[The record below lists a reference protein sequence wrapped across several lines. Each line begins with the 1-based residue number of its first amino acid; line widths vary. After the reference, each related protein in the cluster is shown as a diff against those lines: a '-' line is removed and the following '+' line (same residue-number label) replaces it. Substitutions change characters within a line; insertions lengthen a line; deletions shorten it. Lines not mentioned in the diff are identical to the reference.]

1 MMTTISTVSALL
13 AAAAL
18 TGGVMGK
25 DSTSITIY
33 SSAQPGAIPAEM
45 YRPVAGGTQYGG
57 NFYRQIP
64 GYAMV
69 RQNLSLEIAKGVG
82 ELRLTEVAA
91 LIEPTTVQFVS
102 LSDPGTKVLEQDFK
116 FDLVSNEKL
125 IQRFLG
131 QEVSATVSR
140 GEKAEVVRGTL
151 LSGAFGSIVLQRQ
164 DGGVEVLNG
173 VQAISFPTLP
183 GGLMTKPTLAWKV
196 SSEKGGKQDVRVSYQ
211 TEGITWWADYNL
223 VLEEGKTAN
232 EGKVDVSAWVSILNQ
247 SGGTYNDATL
257 KLIAGEVHRAPP
269 QYFERARGYPQPPMS
284 MVKEESAGFQE
295 KSFFEYHLYTL
306 GRPATIP
313 DNSTKQLELF
323 PTARGIAC
331 EKVLVYNGLSELG
344 VWYGGEPMGDQNY
357 GVQSK
362 KDVDIYLRFENS
374 EKKGMGMP
382 LPAGRIR
389 VSKLDPA
396 DGSLEFIG
404 EDTIKHTPREEEVLV
419 RLGKAFD
426 VVGER
431 KQVDFSIDMNRKT
444 MSETIEVKVRNRKQE
459 AVEVVVQERL
469 YRWTNWE
476 ITKPTTEFR
485 KLDASTI
492 QFPVKIEKDGEAVV
506 RYTVRY
512 TW

>member
-1 MMTTISTVSALL
+1 MSIPTTAASLL
-13 AAAAL
+13 AVAAL
-18 TGGVMGK
+18 TAGAIAK
-25 DSTSITIY
+25 DSTSLTIY

-45 YRPVAGGTQYGG
+45 YRPVAGGSQYAG

-64 GYAMV
+64 GYAMI
-69 RQNLSLEIAKGVG
+69 RQNLSMEIAKGVG
-82 ELRLTEVAA
+82 ELRLTDVAA

-116 FDLVSNEKL
+116 FDLVSNDKL

-131 QEVSATVSR
+131 QEVSATVQR
-140 GEKAEVVRGTL
+140 GDKAEVVHGTL
-151 LSGAFGSIVLQRQ
+151 LSGAFGSLVLQRK
-164 DGGVEVLNG
+164 DGGVEVLNST
-173 VQAISFPTLP
+173 QAISFPTLP

-196 SSEKGGKQDVRVSYQ
+196 SSDKGGKQDVRVSYQ

-223 VLEEGKTAN
+223 VFEEGKTAN
-232 EGKVDVSAWVSILNQ
+232 AGKLDVSAWVSILNQ

-257 KLIAGEVHRAPP
+257 KLIAGEVHRAQPP
-269 QYFERARGYPQPPMS
+269 RYPRSDMFAERAS
-284 MVKEESAGFQE
+284 MAKSEESGFQE

-331 EKVLVYNGLSELG
+331 DKILVYNGLSEMYPWMG
-344 VWYGGEPMGDQNY
+344 SEPANDQNY
-357 GVQSK
+357 GLQTK
-362 KDVDIYLRFENS
+362 KDVDIYLRFDNS

-431 KQVDFSIDMNRKT
+431 KQVDYNVDSGRRT
-444 MSETIEVKVRNRKQE
+444 MTETIEIKVRNRKQE
-459 AVEVVVQERL
+459 TVEVVIQERL

-476 ITKPTTEFR
+476 IIKPSKEFK
-485 KLDASTI
+485 KLDAGTI
-492 QFPVKIEKDGEAVV
+492 QFPVKIEKDGEAGV

>member
-1 MMTTISTVSALL
+1 MHLSNAVTSLL
-13 AAAAL
+13 AVAAL
-18 TGGVMGK
+18 TGGAIAM
-25 DSTSITIY
+25 DSTSLTIY

-45 YRPVAGGTQYGG
+45 YRPVAGGSQYAGS
-57 NFYRQIP
+57 FYRQIP
-64 GYAMV
+64 GYAMI
-69 RQNLSLEIAKGVG
+69 RQNVRMDIAKGVG
-82 ELRLTEVAA
+82 ELRLTDVAA

-125 IQRFLG
+125 LQRFLG
-131 QEVSATVSR
+131 ESITVSTIR
-140 GEKAEVVRGTL
+140 GDQSDVHRGKL
-151 LSGAFGSIVLQRQ
+151 LASSAGSIVLQK
-164 DGGVEVLNG
+164 DGGGVQVLNG
-173 VQAISFPTLP
+173 PQSIAFPSLP
-183 GGLMTKPTLAWKV
+183 GGLITKPTLEWKV
-196 SSEKGGKQDVRVSYQ
+196 SSDKGGTQDVRVSYQ

-223 VLEEGKTAN
+223 VFEEGKSAN
-232 EGKVDVSAWVSILNQ
+232 VGKLDVSAWVSILNQ
-247 SGGTYNDATL
+247 SGGTYADATL
-257 KLIAGEVHRAPP
+257 KLVAGEVHRAQPP
-269 QYFERARGYPQPPMS
+269 RYPRSEVFMERAAMAKS
-284 MVKEESAGFQE
+284 EDAGFQE

-331 EKVLVYNGLSELG
+331 DKVLVYNGLAEIG
-344 VWYGGEPMGDQNY
+344 IWYGGEPVNDQNF
-357 GVQSK
+357 GLQTK
-362 KDVDIYLRFENS
+362 KDVDIYLRFDNS

-431 KQVDFSIDMNRKT
+431 RQVDYTVDTNRKT
-444 MSETIEVKVRNRKQE
+444 MTETIEVKVRNRKQE
-459 AVEVVVQERL
+459 SVEVVIQERL

-476 ITKPTTEFR
+476 IIKPTKEFK

-492 QFPVKIEKDGEAVV
+492 QFPVVIDKDGEAVV